1 MKRIL
6 IVLFALAAV
15 GFGLDWGIYGGPGVS
30 ATLTNMKPMHEA
42 LSAYNIPNI
51 APYQV
56 GLSTPLILRLWNFTL
71 GGGNSCSWQTASGRD
86 YKAAFRHEINLTEF
100 GYIIDL
106 SDHLRLRP
114 VIGMGDYNIHLRIAE
129 IGTGFGSPDD
139 GDGEGWY
146 YDYNNFSLAAGVGLA
161 YYWKFESR
169 VVVGLEA
176 KARYLVPLE
185 TNASWNAEGTYDD
198 VYVDGFYPHTPTVG
212 INFFIGYEKV
222 GEDKIEE
229 GWEEE

>member
-6 IVLFALAAV
+6 IVIFALAAV
-15 GFGLDWGIYGGPGVS
+15 GFGFDWGIYGGPGVS

-114 VIGMGDYNIHLRIAE
+114 V
-129 IGTGFGSPDD
+129 
-139 GDGEGWY
+139 
-146 YDYNNFSLAAGVGLA
+146 
-161 YYWKFESR
+161 
-169 VVVGLEA
+169 

-222 GEDKIEE
+222 GEDRIEE